1 MNEQDYI
8 DYLEL
13 INEGH
18 SQRSAAKILGI
29 DRSKIQRYIKKQIE
43 KYELENIEE
52 TVLGVQNQNDYTDWQ
67 SKPKPELA
75 NAFKGM
81 TDSFSK
87 LAKSLSSYKQT
98 DHGNEFDE
106 KKPKILF
113 YDIETTL
120 AKSYHFGQWKQNL
133 SVKQQ
138 VQEGHLLSHA
148 WAWGDEPVVG
158 SILTREEVLN
168 HDPERL
174 VLEAWSLLDNADIVV
189 AHYGKKFDIPKLNG
203 YFLKYGLN
211 PPTPYKVV
219 DTKEISSK
227 KFLLPFN
234 SLEYLA
240 KALGVQQKID
250 NSGIQLWIDCDNG
263 KQEALDEMLAYNIGD
278 IEALRDV
285 YYRLIT
291 WDNNGVNMAL
301 YNDHGAACTHCGSDD
316 VVSIEGK
323 YAYTVV
329 RKYALYRCNSCQAI
343 LRSNRKEDNSN
354 KLVRV
359 VQ

>member
-1 MNEQDYI
+1 MSKITETDFQE
-8 DYLEL
+8 YLEL

-29 DRSKIQRYIKKQIE
+29 SRSMIQRHIKKQ
-43 KYELENIEE
+43 LEADSICNS
-52 TVLGVQNQNDYTDWQ
+52 VFNVQNKNDYSGWQ
-67 SKPKPELA
+67 SKPKPEL
-75 NAFKGM
+75 
-81 TDSFSK
+81 S
-87 LAKSLSSYKQT
+87 
-98 DHGNEFDE
+98 
-106 KKPKILF
+106 KPKLLH
-113 YDIETTL
+113 YDLECTL
-120 AKSYHFGQWKQNL
+120 SKSYHFGQYKQNL

-148 WAWGDEPVVG
+148 WAWGDGEVTG
-158 SILTREEVLN
+158 SILTRAEVLN

-174 VLEAWSLLDNADIVV
+174 VLEAWSLLDNADVVV

-203 YFLKYGLN
+203 YFLKYGLQ
-211 PPTPYKVV
+211 PPSPYKVV

-250 NSGIQLWIDCDNG
+250 NSGIQLWIDCDQG

-278 IEALRDV
+278 VEALRDV
-285 YYRLIT
+285 YNRLIT

-301 YNDHGAACTHCGSDD
+301 YNDEHEALCTHCGSDNIVPLD
-316 VVSIEGK
+316 GK
-323 YAYTVV
+323 YAYTAQ
-329 RKYALYRCNSCQAI
+329 RKYSLYRCNSCKAV
-343 LRSNRKEDNSN
+343 LRSNRKEGNSN
-354 KLVRV
+354 SLVRV
-359 VQ
+359 V

>member
-29 DRSKIQRYIKKQIE
+29 DRSKIQRYIKKQ
-43 KYELENIEE
+43 LEVDSIRNS
-52 TVLGVQNQNDYTDWQ
+52 VFNVQNQNDYTDWQ
-67 SKPKPELA
+67 SKPKPEL
-75 NAFKGM
+75 G
-81 TDSFSK
+81 
-87 LAKSLSSYKQT
+87 
-98 DHGNEFDE
+98 

-158 SILTREEVLN
+158 SILTREEVLD

-211 PPTPYKVV
+211 PPTPYKVI

-343 LRSNRKEDNSN
+343 LRSNRKEGNSN

>member
-1 MNEQDYI
+1 MNEQDYKEYQ
-8 DYLEL
+8 DL

-29 DRSKIQRYIKKQIE
+29 DRCKIQRYIKKQIDNE
-43 KYELENIEE
+43 DDDKPLEN
-52 TVLGVQNQNDYTDWQ
+52 
-67 SKPKPELA
+67 K
-75 NAFKGM
+75 
-81 TDSFSK
+81 
-87 LAKSLSSYKQT
+87 AKV
-98 DHGNEFDE
+98 
-106 KKPKILF
+106 LF
-113 YDIETTL
+113 YDCETTL

-148 WAWGDEPVVG
+148 WAWGDSEVVG

-174 VLEAWSLLDNADIVV
+174 VLEAWSLLDNADVVV

-203 YFLKYGLN
+203 YFLKYGLQ
-211 PPTPYKVV
+211 PPSPYRVI

-250 NSGIQLWIDCDNG
+250 NSGIQLWIDCDQG

-285 YYRLIT
+285 YYRLI
-291 WDNNGVNMAL
+291 
-301 YNDHGAACTHCGSDD
+301 S
-316 VVSIEGK
+316 
-323 YAYTVV
+323 
-329 RKYALYRCNSCQAI
+329 
-343 LRSNRKEDNSN
+343 
-354 KLVRV
+354 
-359 VQ
+359 

>member
-29 DRSKIQRYIKKQIE
+29 NRSTIQRYIKKQLSDESIA
-43 KYELENIEE
+43 NI
-52 TVLGVQNQNDYTDWQ
+52 VFNVQNQNDYTDWQ
-67 SKPKPELA
+67 GKPKPEL
-75 NAFKGM
+75 
-81 TDSFSK
+81 S
-87 LAKSLSSYKQT
+87 
-98 DHGNEFDE
+98 
-106 KKPKILF
+106 KPKLLF

-148 WAWGDEPVVG
+148 WAWGDSEVVG

-174 VLEAWSLLDNADIVV
+174 VLESWSLLDNADVVV

-203 YFLKYGLN
+203 YFLKYGLQ
-211 PPTPYKVV
+211 PPSPYRVI

-240 KALGVQQKID
+240 KALGVKQKID
-250 NSGIQLWIDCDNG
+250 NSGIQLWIDCDQG

-278 IEALRDV
+278 IESLRDV
-285 YYRLIT
+285 YYRLIS

-301 YNDHGAACTHCGSDD
+301 YSDHGASCPHCSSED
-316 VVSIEGK
+316 VSVIQGK
-323 YAYTVV
+323 YSHTVA
-329 RKYALYRCNSCQAI
+329 RKYQAYRCNSCGAV
-343 LRSNRKEDNSN
+343 LRSNRKEGNGNS
-354 KLVRV
+354 LVRV
-359 VQ
+359 V

>member
-1 MNEQDYI
+1 MSKILQQDYQE
-8 DYLEL
+8 YSKL
-13 INEGH
+13 IEDGH
-18 SQRSAAKILGI
+18 SQRSACLILGLN
-29 DRSKIQRYIKKQIE
+29 RSTIQRYIKG
-43 KYELENIEE
+43 
-52 TVLGVQNQNDYTDWQ
+52 VLGDEVSVDGETLSN
-67 SKPKPELA
+67 KPR
-75 NAFKGM
+75 
-81 TDSFSK
+81 
-87 LAKSLSSYKQT
+87 
-98 DHGNEFDE
+98 
-106 KKPKILF
+106 ILF

-120 AKSYHFGQWKQNL
+120 AKSYHFGQYKQNL

-174 VLEAWSLLDNADIVV
+174 VIEAWSLLDNADVVV

-203 YFLKYGLN
+203 YFLKYGLQ
-211 PPTPYKVV
+211 PPSPYKVV

-250 NSGIQLWIDCDNG
+250 NSGIQLWIDCDHG

-278 IEALRDV
+278 VEALRDV
-285 YYRLIT
+285 YNRLIS

-301 YNDHGAACTHCGSDD
+301 YNDEHTALCTHCGSDD
-316 VVSIEGK
+316 VTSLDGK
-323 YAYTVV
+323 YAYTIQRRYLV
-329 RKYALYRCNSCQAI
+329 YRCNSCKAI
-343 LRSNRKEDNSN
+343 LRSNSKTGSGNS
-354 KLVRV
+354 LVRV
-359 VQ
+359 V

>member
-8 DYLEL
+8 SYLEL

-29 DRSKIQRYIKKQIE
+29 SRSSIQRHIKKQ
-43 KYELENIEE
+43 LEADSIRNS
-52 TVLGVQNQNDYTDWQ
+52 VFNVQNQNDYTAWQ
-67 SKPKPELA
+67 SKPKPEL
-75 NAFKGM
+75 
-81 TDSFSK
+81 S
-87 LAKSLSSYKQT
+87 
-98 DHGNEFDE
+98 
-106 KKPKILF
+106 KPKLLH
-113 YDIETTL
+113 YDLECTL
-120 AKSYHFGQWKQNL
+120 SKSYHFGQYKQNL

-174 VLEAWSLLDNADIVV
+174 VLEAWALLDNADIVV

-203 YFLKYGLN
+203 YFLKYGLQ
-211 PPTPYKVV
+211 PPSPFKVV

-263 KQEALDEMLAYNIGD
+263 KQGALDEMLAYNIGD
-278 IEALRDV
+278 VESLRDV
-285 YYRLIT
+285 YYRLIS

-301 YNDHGAACTHCGSDD
+301 YNDDHTSLCTHCGSDD
-316 VVSIEGK
+316 ITSLDGK
-323 YAYTVV
+323 FAYTSQ
-329 RKYALYRCNSCQAI
+329 RKYSLYRCNSCKAV
-343 LRSNRKEDNSN
+343 LRSNSKTGSGNS
-354 KLVRV
+354 LVRV
-359 VQ
+359 VN

>member
-1 MNEQDYI
+1 MNINTKLTQEEI
-8 DYLEL
+8 DQYYEL
-13 INEGH
+13 IGQGY
-18 SQRSAAKILGI
+18 SQRQCCSIMGI
-29 DRSKIQRYIKKQIE
+29 SRGIIQHYLKRVFSQLDAEEEEINSLVNSRNGESCGYFEPRSKS
-43 KYELENIEE
+43 EE
-52 TVLGVQNQNDYTDWQ
+52 
-67 SKPKPELA
+67 
-75 NAFKGM
+75 
-81 TDSFSK
+81 
-87 LAKSLSSYKQT
+87 
-98 DHGNEFDE
+98 
-106 KKPKILF
+106 KPKILF

-138 VQEGHLLSHA
+138 VEEGHLLSHA
-148 WAWGDEPVVG
+148 WAWGDDKVVG
-158 SILTREEVLN
+158 SILTRDEVLA

-211 PPTPYKVV
+211 PPSPYKVI

-250 NSGIQLWIDCDNG
+250 NSGIQLWIDCDKG
-263 KQEALDEMLAYNIGD
+263 KQEALDEMLLYNIGD

-285 YYRLIT
+285 YHRLIT
-291 WDNNGVNMAL
+291 WDNNGVNLAL
-301 YNDHGAACTHCGSDD
+301 YSDHGMTCNHCGSDNIVPID
-316 VVSIEGK
+316 GK
-323 YAYTVV
+323 FAYTVA
-329 RKYALYRCNSCQAI
+329 RKYSLYRCNSCQAV
-343 LRSNRKEDNSN
+343 LRSNTKEGNGN

-359 VQ
+359 V

>member
-29 DRSKIQRYIKKQIE
+29 SRSMIQRYIKKQ
-43 KYELENIEE
+43 LEVDSIRNS
-52 TVLGVQNQNDYTDWQ
+52 TFNVQNKNDYSGWQ
-67 SKPKPELA
+67 SKPKPDL
-75 NAFKGM
+75 NV
-81 TDSFSK
+81 
-87 LAKSLSSYKQT
+87 
-98 DHGNEFDE
+98 
-106 KKPKILF
+106 KPQVLF
-113 YDIETTL
+113 YDLECTL
-120 AKSYHFGQWKQNL
+120 SKSYHFGQYKQNL

-158 SILTREEVLN
+158 SILTREELLN

-174 VLEAWSLLDNADIVV
+174 VLEAWSMLDNADVVV

-203 YFLKYGLN
+203 YFLKYGLQ
-211 PPTPYKVV
+211 PPSPYKVV

-250 NSGIQLWIDCDNG
+250 NSGIQLWIDCDQG

-278 IEALRDV
+278 VEALRDV
-285 YYRLIT
+285 YYRLIS

-301 YNDHGAACTHCGSDD
+301 YNDEHTTLCTHCGSDD
-316 VVSIEGK
+316 ITSLDGK
-323 YAYTVV
+323 YAYTAN
-329 RKYALYRCNSCQAI
+329 RKYSLYRCNSCKAV
-343 LRSNRKEDNSN
+343 LRSNRKEGIINT
-354 KLVRV
+354 LVKV
-359 VQ
+359 V

>member
-1 MNEQDYI
+1 MNEQDYQEYQ
-8 DYLEL
+8 DL

-29 DRSKIQRYIKKQIE
+29 GRSRIQRYIKSV
-43 KYELENIEE
+43 LEADSILDTIFN
-52 TVLGVQNQNDYTDWQ
+52 VQNQNDYTYWQ
-67 SKPKPELA
+67 SKPKPDL
-75 NAFKGM
+75 NV
-81 TDSFSK
+81 
-87 LAKSLSSYKQT
+87 
-98 DHGNEFDE
+98 
-106 KKPKILF
+106 KPQVLF
-113 YDIETTL
+113 YDLECTL
-120 AKSYHFGQWKQNL
+120 SKSYHFGQYKQNL

-148 WAWGDEPVVG
+148 WAWGNEPVVG

-174 VLEAWSLLDNADIVV
+174 VLEAWSLLDNADVVV

-203 YFLKYGLN
+203 YFLKYGLQ
-211 PPTPYKVV
+211 PPSPYKVV

-250 NSGIQLWIDCDNG
+250 NSGIQLWIDCDQG

-278 IEALRDV
+278 VEALRDV
-285 YYRLIT
+285 YYRLIS

-301 YNDHGAACTHCGSDD
+301 YNDEHTTLCTHCGSDD
-316 VVSIEGK
+316 ITSLDGK
-323 YAYTVV
+323 YAYTAN
-329 RKYALYRCNSCQAI
+329 RKYSLYRCNSCKAV
-343 LRSNRKEDNSN
+343 LRSNRKEDNGNS
-354 KLVRV
+354 LVRV
-359 VQ
+359 V

>member
-1 MNEQDYI
+1 MNKITEMDYI

-29 DRSKIQRYIKKQIE
+29 SRSTIQRYIKKQL
-43 KYELENIEE
+43 ELDSIRNS
-52 TVLGVQNQNDYTDWQ
+52 VFNVQTQNDYTDWQ
-67 SKPKPELA
+67 SKPKPELC
-75 NAFKGM
+75 N
-81 TDSFSK
+81 
-87 LAKSLSSYKQT
+87 
-98 DHGNEFDE
+98 
-106 KKPKILF
+106 KPRICF

-120 AKSYHFGQWKQNL
+120 AKSYHFGQWKQNIG
-133 SVKQQ
+133 VKQQ

-158 SILTREEVLN
+158 SILTREEMLN

-174 VLEAWSLLDNADIVV
+174 VLEAWSLLDNADVVV

-203 YFLKYGLN
+203 YFLKYGLQ
-211 PPTPYKVV
+211 PPSPYKVV

-250 NSGIQLWIDCDNG
+250 NSGIQLWIDCDQG

-278 IEALRDV
+278 VEALRDV
-285 YYRLIT
+285 YYRLIS

-301 YNDHGAACTHCGSDD
+301 YNDEHTALCTHCGCDD
-316 VVSIEGK
+316 IISLDGK
-323 YAYTVV
+323 YAYTAQ
-329 RKYALYRCNSCQAI
+329 RKYSLFRCNSCKAI
-343 LRSNRKEDNSN
+343 LRSNSKTGSGNS
-354 KLVRV
+354 LVRV
-359 VQ
+359 VN

>member
-1 MNEQDYI
+1 MNINTKLTQEELDQY
-8 DYLEL
+8 YEL
-13 INEGH
+13 IGQGL
-18 SQRSAAKILGI
+18 SQRQVCTILGI
-29 DRSKIQRYIKKQIE
+29 SRGIIQHYLKRVA
-43 KYELENIEE
+43 ELENIEE

-67 SKPKPELA
+67 SKPKPEL
-75 NAFKGM
+75 N
-81 TDSFSK
+81 T
-87 LAKSLSSYKQT
+87 
-98 DHGNEFDE
+98 
-106 KKPKILF
+106 KPKVLF

-174 VLEAWSLLDNADIVV
+174 VLEAWSLLDNADVVV

-203 YFLKYGLN
+203 YFLKYGLQ
-211 PPTPYKVV
+211 PPSPYKVV

-301 YNDHGAACTHCGSDD
+301 YNDHGASCTHCGSDNI
-316 VVSIEGK
+316 STIEGK
-323 YAYTVV
+323 YAYTVA
-329 RKYALYRCNSCQAI
+329 RKYSLYRCNDCNAI
-343 LRSNRKEDNSN
+343 LRSNSKEGNGNS
-354 KLVRV
+354 LVRV
-359 VQ
+359 IN

>member
-1 MNEQDYI
+1 MNINTKLTQEEI
-8 DYLEL
+8 DQYYEL
-13 INEGH
+13 IGQGL
-18 SQRSAAKILGI
+18 SQRQVCTILGI
-29 DRSKIQRYIKKQIE
+29 SRGIIQHYLRRVA
-43 KYELENIEE
+43 ELENIED

-67 SKPKPELA
+67 SKPKPEL
-75 NAFKGM
+75 NI
-81 TDSFSK
+81 
-87 LAKSLSSYKQT
+87 
-98 DHGNEFDE
+98 
-106 KKPKILF
+106 KPQVLF
-113 YDIETTL
+113 YDLEATL

-148 WAWGDEPVVG
+148 WAWGNGNVVG

-203 YFLKYGLN
+203 YFLKYGLQ
-211 PPTPYKVV
+211 PPSPYKVV

-250 NSGIQLWIDCDNG
+250 NSGIQLWIDCDQG
-263 KQEALDEMLAYNIGD
+263 KQEALDEMLTYNIGD

-285 YYRLIT
+285 YYRLIS

-301 YNDHGAACTHCGSDD
+301 YNDEHTALCTHCGSDD
-316 VVSIEGK
+316 IVSLDGK
-323 YAYTVV
+323 YAYTAQ
-329 RKYALYRCNSCQAI
+329 RKYSLFRCNSCKAT
-343 LRSNRKEDNSN
+343 LRSNSKAGSGNS
-354 KLVRV
+354 LVRV
-359 VQ
+359 VN

>member
-1 MNEQDYI
+1 MNEQEYI

-29 DRSKIQRYIKKQIE
+29 SRSMIQRHIKKQ
-43 KYELENIEE
+43 LEVDSIRNS
-52 TVLGVQNQNDYTDWQ
+52 VFNVQNQNDYTDWH
-67 SKPKPELA
+67 SKPKPDL
-75 NAFKGM
+75 NV
-81 TDSFSK
+81 
-87 LAKSLSSYKQT
+87 
-98 DHGNEFDE
+98 
-106 KKPKILF
+106 KPQVLF
-113 YDIETTL
+113 YDLECTL
-120 AKSYHFGQWKQNL
+120 SKSYHFGQYKQNL

-148 WAWGDEPVVG
+148 WVWGDEPVVG

-174 VLEAWSLLDNADIVV
+174 VLEAWALFDNADIIV
-189 AHYGKKFDIPKLNG
+189 AHYGKKFDIPKMNG
-203 YFLKYGLN
+203 YFLKYGLQ
-211 PPTPYKVV
+211 PPSPYKVV

-250 NSGIQLWIDCDNG
+250 NSGIQLWIDCDHG

-278 IEALRDV
+278 VEALRDV
-285 YYRLIT
+285 YNRLIT

-301 YNDHGAACTHCGSDD
+301 YNDEHEALCTHCGSDNIVPLD
-316 VVSIEGK
+316 GK
-323 YAYTVV
+323 YAYTTQ
-329 RKYALYRCNSCQAI
+329 RKYSLYRCNSCKAV
-343 LRSNRKEDNSN
+343 LRSNRKEGNGNS
-354 KLVRV
+354 LVRV
-359 VQ
+359 V

>member
-1 MNEQDYI
+1 MSKITETDYQE
-8 DYLEL
+8 YSKL
-13 INEGH
+13 IEDGH
-18 SQRSAAKILGI
+18 SQRSACLILGLN
-29 DRSKIQRYIKKQIE
+29 RSTIQRYIKGV
-43 KYELENIEE
+43 LEDEE
-52 TVLGVQNQNDYTDWQ
+52 IKDIVLGVQTQNDYTDWQ
-67 SKPKPELA
+67 SKPKPEL
-75 NAFKGM
+75 
-81 TDSFSK
+81 S
-87 LAKSLSSYKQT
+87 
-98 DHGNEFDE
+98 
-106 KKPKILF
+106 KPKLLH
-113 YDIETTL
+113 YDLECTL
-120 AKSYHFGQWKQNL
+120 SKSYHFGQYKQNL

-174 VLEAWSLLDNADIVV
+174 VLEAWSLLDNADVVV

-203 YFLKYGLN
+203 YFLKYGLQ
-211 PPTPYKVV
+211 PPSPYKVV

-250 NSGIQLWIDCDNG
+250 NSGIQLWIDCDHG

-278 IEALRDV
+278 VEALRDV
-285 YYRLIT
+285 YYRLIS

-301 YNDHGAACTHCGSDD
+301 YNDDHTSLCTHCGSDGITSLD
-316 VVSIEGK
+316 GK
-323 YAYTVV
+323 YAYTAN
-329 RKYALYRCNSCQAI
+329 RKYSLFRCNSCKAI
-343 LRSNRKEDNSN
+343 LRSNSKTGSGNS
-354 KLVRV
+354 LVRV
-359 VQ
+359 V

>member
-29 DRSKIQRYIKKQIE
+29 SRSMIQRYIKKQ
-43 KYELENIEE
+43 LEADSIRNS
-52 TVLGVQNQNDYTDWQ
+52 VFNVQNQNDCTGWQ
-67 SKPKPELA
+67 SKPKPEL
-75 NAFKGM
+75 
-81 TDSFSK
+81 S
-87 LAKSLSSYKQT
+87 
-98 DHGNEFDE
+98 
-106 KKPKILF
+106 KPKLLH
-113 YDIETTL
+113 YDLECTL
-120 AKSYHFGQWKQNL
+120 SKSYHFGQYKQNL

-174 VLEAWSLLDNADIVV
+174 VLEAWSLLDNADVVV

-203 YFLKYGLN
+203 YFLKYGLQ
-211 PPTPYKVV
+211 PPSPYKVV

-250 NSGIQLWIDCDNG
+250 NSGIQLWIDCDQG

-278 IEALRDV
+278 VEALRDV
-285 YYRLIT
+285 YNRLIS

-301 YNDHGAACTHCGSDD
+301 YNDDHTSLCTHCGSDNITSLD
-316 VVSIEGK
+316 GK
-323 YAYTVV
+323 YAYTQN
-329 RKYALYRCNSCQAI
+329 RKYSLFRCNSCKAI
-343 LRSNRKEDNSN
+343 LRSNSKTGSGNS
-354 KLVRV
+354 LVRV
-359 VQ
+359 VN

>member
-29 DRSKIQRYIKKQIE
+29 SRSMIQRHIKKQ
-43 KYELENIEE
+43 LEADSIRNSVFNI
-52 TVLGVQNQNDYTDWQ
+52 QNQNDYTAWQ
-67 SKPKPELA
+67 SKPKPEL
-75 NAFKGM
+75 NV
-81 TDSFSK
+81 
-87 LAKSLSSYKQT
+87 
-98 DHGNEFDE
+98 
-106 KKPKILF
+106 KPQVLF
-113 YDIETTL
+113 YDLECTL
-120 AKSYHFGQWKQNL
+120 SKSYHFGQYKQNL

-203 YFLKYGLN
+203 YFLKYGLQ
-211 PPTPYKVV
+211 PPSPYKVV

-250 NSGIQLWIDCDNG
+250 NSGIQLWIDCDHG

-278 IEALRDV
+278 VEALRDV
-285 YYRLIT
+285 YNRLIT

-301 YNDHGAACTHCGSDD
+301 YNDEHTTLCTHCGSDD
-316 VVSIEGK
+316 IVSLDGK
-323 YAYTVV
+323 YAYTAN
-329 RKYALYRCNSCQAI
+329 RKYSLFRCNSCKAI
-343 LRSNRKEDNSN
+343 LRSNSKTGIVNS
-354 KLVRV
+354 LVRV
-359 VQ
+359 VN

>member
-18 SQRSAAKILGI
+18 SQRSAARILGI
-29 DRSKIQRYIKKQIE
+29 DRSKIQRYIKKQ
-43 KYELENIEE
+43 LEVDSIRNS
-52 TVLGVQNQNDYTDWQ
+52 VFNVQNQNDYTGWQ
-67 SKPKPELA
+67 SKPKPEL
-75 NAFKGM
+75 
-81 TDSFSK
+81 S
-87 LAKSLSSYKQT
+87 
-98 DHGNEFDE
+98 
-106 KKPKILF
+106 KPKLLH
-113 YDIETTL
+113 YDLECTL
-120 AKSYHFGQWKQNL
+120 SKSYHFGQYKQNL

-158 SILTREEVLN
+158 SILTREEILN

-174 VLEAWSLLDNADIVV
+174 VLEAWALLDNADIVV

-203 YFLKYGLN
+203 YFLKYGLQ
-211 PPTPYKVV
+211 PPSPYKIV

-250 NSGIQLWIDCDNG
+250 NIGIQLWIDCDHG

-278 IEALRDV
+278 VEALRDV
-285 YYRLIT
+285 YNRLIT

-301 YNDHGAACTHCGSDD
+301 YNDEHTTLCTHCGSDD
-316 VVSIEGK
+316 ITSLDGK
-323 YAYTVV
+323 YAYTIQRRYLV
-329 RKYALYRCNSCQAI
+329 YRCNSCKAI
-343 LRSNRKEDNSN
+343 LRSNSKTGSGNS
-354 KLVRV
+354 LVRV
-359 VQ
+359 VN